1 MLDLGPHA
9 SFIIAAY
16 GVTLLAVGAL
26 VFATLEDDRKQ
37 RRTLDELERMG
48 IRRRSAAKPTSTT
61 VKSTAKKKAP
71 AKRKPAKPH
80 ARKTPSS
87 RKTPS

>member
-1 MLDLGPHA
+1 MFDLGPHA

-16 GVTLLAVGAL
+16 GVTVLAVGAL
-26 VFATLEDDRKQ
+26 VYATLEDDRKQ
-37 RRTLDELERMG
+37 RRTLDELERKG
-48 IRRRSAAKPTSTT
+48 IRRRSATKPASTT

-71 AKRKPAKPH
+71 AARKPARPR
-80 ARKTPSS
+80 ARKTPSL